1 VNPFT
6 PSARRSEAS
15 ATTALYGLLEDLM
28 TSDAISF
35 LLMLASAG
43 VLGFGLAL
51 RGIRRPRPRVRL
63 LKR

>member
-1 VNPFT
+1 
-6 PSARRSEAS
+6 
-15 ATTALYGLLEDLM
+15 M

-35 LLMLASAG
+35 LLMLGSAA
-43 VLGFGLAL
+43 VLGFGIAL